1 MKKYE
6 IMFIVRP
13 DIEEADIKKTAEDM
27 VKVLE
32 KDGAQNVTLKD
43 MGQKEL
49 AYEVKKYK
57 TGYYYL
63 INLESKDSKA
73 TKEFDRLALISDNII
88 RHLIIKADE

>member
-32 KDGAQNVTLKD
+32 KDGAKNVTLKD

-63 INLESKDSKA
+63 INLESNDSKA

-88 RHLIIKADE
+88 RHLIIKAGE

>member
-32 KDGAQNVTLKD
+32 KDGAKNVTLKD
-43 MGQKEL
+43 MRENSGEKIENAPRAQMLFKVQVETPLKPKDMLIKE
-49 AYEVKKYK
+49 K
-57 TGYYYL
+57 
-63 INLESKDSKA
+63 
-73 TKEFDRLALISDNII
+73 
-88 RHLIIKADE
+88 

>member
-32 KDGAQNVTLKD
+32 KDGAQNITLKD

>member
-6 IMFIVRP
+6 MMFIVRP

-32 KDGAQNVTLKD
+32 KDGAKNVTLKD

-63 INLESKDSKA
+63 INLESNDSKA

>member
-32 KDGAQNVTLKD
+32 KDGAKNVTLKD

-63 INLESKDSKA
+63 INLESNDSKA